1 MKTFFS
7 GIISAIPRPTLR
19 SAWMALLVLSLI
31 SLATVGYAEGVL
43 TEIGREAGAQVE
55 EGGKVGAGLIVG
67 IIWLCALIG
76 IGVVFATASMKF
88 NVMTIMASLGI
99 IIAAAVGSVIVVKL
113 KDKAKV
119 TISDA
124 PIVMPMNMWGG
135 RPA

>member
-19 SAWMALLVLSLI
+19 AAWMALLVLSLI
-31 SLATVGYAEGVL
+31 SLATAGYAEGVL
-43 TEIGREAGAQVE
+43 TDMGNEAGKQIE

-67 IIWLCALIG
+67 IIWVCALIG

-88 NVMTIMASLGI
+88 NVMTITASLGI
-99 IIAAAVGSVIVVKL
+99 IIAASVGSVVVVKL

-119 TISDA
+119 TISAA
-124 PIVMPMNMWGG
+124 PIVMPIDMWGG

>member
-1 MKTFFS
+1 MKTFLS

-19 SAWMALLVLSLI
+19 VAWMALLVLGLV
-31 SLATVGYAEGVL
+31 SLASAGYAESVL
-43 TEIGREAGAQVE
+43 TDMGNEAGKQIE

-76 IGVVFATASMKF
+76 IGIIFATNSMKF
-88 NVMTIMASLGI
+88 NVMTIAGSLGV
-99 IIAAAVGSVIVVKL
+99 IIAASVGSVVVVKL

-124 PIVMPMNMWGG
+124 PIVMPIDMWGG